1 MNTEENTS
9 TRDLFFS
16 QPWVISLL
24 ITCLLI
30 LSYCFINSNPKS
42 NDIPYLLGYNLPL
55 TLILWFIFYI
65 FISRKKGIKKNSIF
79 FISILLS
86 FMIGDLVAYSRQKK
100 DAKVFISEL
109 RSDVQDLKESLLD
122 NNGKPK
128 RAGPYLDDSK
138 KIYGDIGIVQSCMKN
153 FLNDYISFRNSYFDE
168 LNDIGWQNILNTQ
181 RISEDSNLLESR
193 LMINKAKGIVI
204 KKREQ
209 LNSLFKEELLEISK
223 LEVSE
228 EIKIEMANGFERG
241 VQDSRTQMDMLWNLE
256 EKAIE
261 KFENIFTLL
270 LQRQGKWIV
279 KGEKILFI
287 EKSDS
292 DKFNGF
298 LTDIQ
303 AIVKKQQSMQ
313 SQSFDVLNAK
323 LKSLENDARLK

>member
-1 MNTEENTS
+1 
-9 TRDLFFS
+9 
-16 QPWVISLL
+16 
-24 ITCLLI
+24 
-30 LSYCFINSNPKS
+30 
-42 NDIPYLLGYNLPL
+42 
-55 TLILWFIFYI
+55 
-65 FISRKKGIKKNSIF
+65 
-79 FISILLS
+79 
-86 FMIGDLVAYSRQKK
+86 
-100 DAKVFISEL
+100 
-109 RSDVQDLKESLLD
+109 
-122 NNGKPK
+122 
-128 RAGPYLDDSK
+128 
-138 KIYGDIGIVQSCMKN
+138 MKN